1 MCYCLIWV
9 VEQNTKMETLA
20 ALKAIEGL
28 KDVPEDQLNW
38 FISKSKRFEV
48 KTGERLFSP
57 GEPINRLLIVLE
69 GGFRLK
75 IPRNNQFVQLGKFEK
90 NEMGGLLPYSR
101 AQNAIAYA
109 EAISDSDVL
118 SFDDIYFK
126 ELIRDHHELTTVFV
140 HAMSTRIRQF
150 TKRAQQDDKM
160 MSLGK
165 LSAGLAHELNNPSAA
180 VVRSSQELAKHLKTT
195 PDSFKNIIKI
205 NMSDEE
211 VDRVNAMLFQKMAD
225 GVQSLSLMEKSNLE
239 DELMDWL
246 DDHDVEDS
254 DELAAN
260 FVDYGITEEDLEA
273 IAEGMPEENLEPAFG
288 WINQMLTTE
297 KLVNE
302 IEDAS
307 QRINDLVSS
316 IKSYTHMDQAPEKA
330 PTDIHIGINNTLI
343 MLNHKLKHIEV
354 IKDYDTELPP
364 CDILPSPINQVWTNL
379 IDNAID
385 AMEDREEKRL
395 TITTKRDGDFANVL
409 IADTGGG
416 IPQDIQ
422 EKIFDPFFTTK
433 AVGKGTGLGLE
444 FVQQIIKAQHNGAIY
459 LDSEPGKTV
468 FTICFPIREQ

>member
-150 TKRAQQDDKM
+150 TKRAQQDD
-160 MSLGK
+160 
-165 LSAGLAHELNNPSAA
+165 
-180 VVRSSQELAKHLKTT
+180 
-195 PDSFKNIIKI
+195 
-205 NMSDEE
+205 
-211 VDRVNAMLFQKMAD
+211 
-225 GVQSLSLMEKSNLE
+225 
-239 DELMDWL
+239 
-246 DDHDVEDS
+246 
-254 DELAAN
+254 
-260 FVDYGITEEDLEA
+260 
-273 IAEGMPEENLEPAFG
+273 
-288 WINQMLTTE
+288 
-297 KLVNE
+297 
-302 IEDAS
+302 
-307 QRINDLVSS
+307 
-316 IKSYTHMDQAPEKA
+316 
-330 PTDIHIGINNTLI
+330 
-343 MLNHKLKHIEV
+343 
-354 IKDYDTELPP
+354 
-364 CDILPSPINQVWTNL
+364 
-379 IDNAID
+379 
-385 AMEDREEKRL
+385 
-395 TITTKRDGDFANVL
+395 
-409 IADTGGG
+409 
-416 IPQDIQ
+416 
-422 EKIFDPFFTTK
+422 
-433 AVGKGTGLGLE
+433 
-444 FVQQIIKAQHNGAIY
+444 
-459 LDSEPGKTV
+459 
-468 FTICFPIREQ
+468 